1 MCIQESGAK
10 VTLPAKKQTPAAAK
24 NGVAVVS
31 KKKQD
36 LSSSSEADTSSDE
49 EPVSSGVPNIFFFCF
64 SNSLTTHLCMDLVLL
79 YDVLELT
86 STLCRRK
93 LPPK

>member
-31 KKKQD
+31 KKKQES
-36 LSSSSEADTSSDE
+36 SSSSESDSSSDE
-49 EPVSSGVPNIFFFCF
+49 EPVSSGVPNIFF
-64 SNSLTTHLCMDLVLL
+64 SNSLTTHSCMDLVLL